1 MQLPNMVGIGLC
13 WLGGM
18 RQARALRALRDTRF
32 GAVADREPRRG
43 AALGLICNMIVPAIL
58 SPWVWQ
64 SVLVYDALR
73 RRGRAHV
80 MGAADP
86 RAACFAGTRL

>member
-1 MQLPNMVGIGLC
+1 MKLPNMAGIGLC

-18 RQARALRALRDTRF
+18 RPARALRALCDTRF
-32 GAVADREPRRG
+32 GAVADREPLRG

-58 SPWVWQ
+58 WVWQ
-64 SVLVYDALR
+64 SVIVYDALR
-73 RRGRAHV
+73 RRERAHV
-80 MGAADP
+80 VGAADS